1 MQKTIQHTDDDVTSV
16 ALLTC
21 RAKDGS
27 VTHGSHTASTAA
39 GNHGIVSDNPLYR
52 GTMSG
57 MAPAARLAIYKVRWQ
72 HQTFGNAVQH
82 LVLHYVACRCCAGE
96 ASANLQ
102 QHVLLQM
109 KLRADLV
116 SRQHCGCSNA

>member
-1 MQKTIQHTDDDVTSV
+1 MLLQMCLGLLPDCSVATTSSRHGLIQITTQPTDHPANACV
-16 ALLTC
+16 ALLTG

-57 MAPAARLAIYKVRWQ
+57 MAPAARLAIYKVR
-72 HQTFGNAVQH
+72 
-82 LVLHYVACRCCAGE
+82 
-96 ASANLQ
+96 
-102 QHVLLQM
+102 
-109 KLRADLV
+109 
-116 SRQHCGCSNA
+116 